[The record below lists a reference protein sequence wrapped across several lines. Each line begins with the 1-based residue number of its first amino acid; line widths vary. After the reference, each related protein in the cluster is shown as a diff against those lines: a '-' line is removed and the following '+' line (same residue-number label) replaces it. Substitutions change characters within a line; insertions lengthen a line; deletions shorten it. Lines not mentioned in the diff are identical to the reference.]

1 MSKPTVVTIVGTRP
15 EIIRLSRVISLLD
28 EVTNHI
34 LVHTGQNS
42 DPNLSDVFFKE
53 LEIRKPN
60 YYLDVDSSSLAT
72 TLAETLIKTEIVL
85 IKEKPS
91 AVLILGDTNSA
102 ISAVIAKRMHIPVYH
117 MEAGNRSFDENVP
130 EETNRRLVDHVADF
144 NLAYTEHARRN
155 LLSEGLHPRQIT
167 VTGSPIREIANF
179 YKNQIEASTVL
190 SDLSLKSKEFFL
202 VSAHRQENVDS
213 PDRLSTLLETL
224 VAIKNKWHLPVLVST
239 HPRTRKLLEKIPN
252 SKELNGITFHEPF
265 GFFEYNKL
273 QKNAKCVISDSGTIS
288 EESLILG
295 FPAITIRDSMERP
308 EALDAGG
315 ILMTGLHSQEVLSG
329 IEFTINQK
337 VSSERNLPIEYQV
350 DDCSRRVVNF
360 MLSTMSRHHEWLG
373 IRNS

>member
-1 MSKPTVVTIVGTRP
+1 MSKPKVVTIVGTRP

-72 TLAETLIKTEIVL
+72 TLAETLIKSEKVL

-179 YKNQIEASTVL
+179 YINQIEASSVL

-224 VAIKNKWHLPVLVST
+224 VAIKNKWQLPVLVST

-315 ILMTGLHSQEVLSG
+315 ILMTGLQSQEVLSG
-329 IEFTINQK
+329 IEFTINHK
-337 VSSERNLPIEYQV
+337 VSSESYLPSEYQV

-360 MLSTMSRHHEWLG
+360 MLSTMNRHHEWLG